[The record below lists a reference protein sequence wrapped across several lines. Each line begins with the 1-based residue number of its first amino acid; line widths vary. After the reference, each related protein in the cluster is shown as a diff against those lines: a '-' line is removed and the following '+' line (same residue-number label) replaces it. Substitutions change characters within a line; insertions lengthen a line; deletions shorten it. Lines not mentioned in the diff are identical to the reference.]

1 MNDYLQ
7 TALSGWAGVL
17 LFGSGLAMP
26 YLLRRSP
33 SAKAPYPRRMWPHYW
48 LGYLTFFV
56 SFAHAW
62 FAMRSGNMRGMN
74 LSGVWIATVALI
86 VMLWQIVVG
95 LLLRDPAQSKR
106 RALRRLHFWTMALVA
121 GLIVLHVFLNDN
133 KHVDDGRSGDHP
145 EPLGR
150 SSVDCVLESPGAI
163 AGTTVKRTE
172 TRYLCPDGKTMY
184 VQSARSGKDP
194 MILVFTRDK

>member
-7 TALSGWAGVL
+7 TAFSGWTGVL

-33 SAKAPYPRRMWPHYW
+33 GAKAPYLRRVWPHYW
-48 LGYLTFFV
+48 LGYLTFFA

-74 LSGVWIATVALI
+74 LSGVWIATVALFVI
-86 VMLWQIVVG
+86 LWQIGVG

-106 RALRRLHFWTMALVA
+106 RALRRLHFWTMALGA
-121 GLIVLHVFLNDN
+121 GLIVVHVVLN
-133 KHVDDGRSGDHP
+133 RP
-145 EPLGR
+145 
-150 SSVDCVLESPGAI
+150 
-163 AGTTVKRTE
+163 
-172 TRYLCPDGKTMY
+172 
-184 VQSARSGKDP
+184 
-194 MILVFTRDK
+194 